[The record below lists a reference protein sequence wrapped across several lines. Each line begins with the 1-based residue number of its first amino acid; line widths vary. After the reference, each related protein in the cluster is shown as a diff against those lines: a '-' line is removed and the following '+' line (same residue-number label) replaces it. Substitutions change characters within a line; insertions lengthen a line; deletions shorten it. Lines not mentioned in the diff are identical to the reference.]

1 MTRYILLSLSLLISS
16 TAIAG
21 GGRAPVYTE
30 NNSERPSADRGMEVE
45 LLNATS
51 SRDGGMVSEIAVDGD
66 TYTVEVGSDSS
77 QGSLSLY
84 GPDGEFIVGY
94 FGNRVGAAIFDSDG
108 LVDQGAAGEL
118 SMAPMA
124 EYGEA
129 AMLLSDVGFLTSFL
143 KANDVTFGDDDG
155 PSAMWWVPVAYLVG
169 RCLDLEL
176 SYTSN
181 SDGSSSTTASIGWDC

>member
-1 MTRYILLSLSLLISS
+1 MTRYILLSLSLLLSS

-21 GGRAPVYTE
+21 GGRAPVT
-30 NNSERPSADRGMEVE
+30 SERPTADRGMEVE

-84 GPDGEFIVGY
+84 GPDGDFIVGY
-94 FGNRVGAAIFDSDG
+94 FANRLGAAIFDSEG
-108 LVDQGAAGEL
+108 LVDQGATGDL
-118 SMAPMA
+118 SLASM
-124 EYGEA
+124 ERYGDA
-129 AMLLSDVGFLTSFL
+129 AMLLSDTEFLISFL

-155 PSAMWWVPVAYLVG
+155 PSAMWWVPAAYLIG